1 MRFLEAALER
11 ALGVRRVTVSDAAA
25 VPGGCIHEARRLT
38 TSAGEFFAKWSA
50 RCPPDIFIREAES
63 LEALRS
69 AGSEIAIPRVIAT
82 GEPAGGDP
90 AFLIIEYL
98 EPAGPGAIP
107 DDEKLG
113 RGLAAIH
120 RTGAGRFGFESK
132 TYCGLTPQDNRWRD
146 SWVEF
151 FRDQRLQPLVDALSR
166 DRALPSADQRLY
178 ERLMARLP
186 DLLPSRS
193 PVSLIHGDL
202 WSGNVLFRA
211 RGPAL
216 VDPACAYADRE
227 MEFGITTLFGGL
239 SPRAY
244 RAYEEAWPLPEGWR
258 DRNPLYQLYHLLNHA
273 VLFGGA
279 YGEDARRIAVRY
291 AGSPIRR

>member
-11 ALGVRRVTVSDAAA
+11 ALGKARVSVRQSAVVT
-25 VPGGCIHEARRLT
+25 GGSIHEARRLT
-38 TSAGEFFAKWSA
+38 TSEGEFFAKWSA
-50 RCPPDIFIREAES
+50 RGPADIFLREAES

-69 AGSEIAIPRVIAT
+69 AVSGIVVPRVIVAS
-82 GEPAGGDP
+82 EPRGDDP

-98 EPAGPGAIP
+98 EAAGRGTVP

-120 RTGAGRFGFESK
+120 RTGAEKFGFDSP
-132 TYCGLTPQDNRWRD
+132 TYCGPTRQDNRFRD

-151 FRDQRLQPLVDALSR
+151 YRDQRLRPLVDALAR
-166 DRALPSADQRLY
+166 ARALPVADQRLY

-186 DLLPSRS
+186 DLLPDHA
-193 PVSLIHGDL
+193 PPSLIHGDL

-211 RGPAL
+211 AGPAL

-227 MEFGITTLFGGL
+227 MEFGITALFGGL
-239 SPRAY
+239 SPRAF
-244 RAYEEAWPLPEGWR
+244 RAYEEAWPLPPGWK

-273 VLFGGA
+273 LLFGGHYA
-279 YGEDARRIAVRY
+279 EEARRLALRY
-291 AGSPIRR
+291 AG

>member
-11 ALGVRRVTVSDAAA
+11 ALGRTRVTVTGAAP
-25 VPGGCIHEARRLT
+25 VSGGCIHEARRLS
-38 TSAGEFFAKWSA
+38 TSEGEFFVKWSA
-50 RCPPDIFIREAES
+50 SCPPDIFVREAQG

-69 AGSEIAIPRVIAT
+69 AASEIVIPRVVAAR
-82 GEPAGGDP
+82 EPAGRDP

-98 EPAGPGAIP
+98 EPAGRETLP

-120 RTGAGRFGFESK
+120 RVRADRFGFDAP
-132 TYCGLTPQDNRWRD
+132 TYCGLTRQDNRWRD
-146 SWVEF
+146 SWIDFYRE
-151 FRDQRLQPLVDALSR
+151 QRLQPLVDALSK
-166 DRALPSADQRLY
+166 DRQLPASDRRLH

-186 DLLPSRS
+186 DLLPHS
-193 PVSLIHGDL
+193 PPSLIHGDL
-202 WSGNVLFRA
+202 WSGNVLFRKE
-211 RGPAL
+211 GPAL

-239 SPRAY
+239 SPRALG
-244 RAYEEAWPLPEGWR
+244 AYQEAWPLPAEWR

-273 VLFGGA
+273 LLFGGHYA
-279 YGEDARRIAVRY
+279 EEARRIAARF
-291 AGSPIRR
+291 AG

>member
-11 ALGVRRVTVSDAAA
+11 ALGKARVSVGQAA
-25 VPGGCIHEARRLT
+25 VVTGGSIHEARRLT
-38 TSAGEFFAKWSA
+38 TSEGEFFAKWSA
-50 RCPPDIFIREAES
+50 RGPADIFLREAEG

-69 AGSEIAIPRVIAT
+69 AASEIAVPRVIAAAASR
-82 GEPAGGDP
+82 GDDP

-98 EPAGPGAIP
+98 EPAGRGKVP

-120 RTGAGRFGFESK
+120 RTGAEKFGFDSP
-132 TYCGLTPQDNRWRD
+132 TYCGLTRQENRWRH

-151 FRDQRLQPLVDALSR
+151 FRDQRLRPLVDTLSR
-166 DRALPSADQRLY
+166 DRGLPAADQRLY

-186 DLLPSRS
+186 DLLP
-193 PVSLIHGDL
+193 PPGAPASLIHGDL
-202 WSGNVLFRA
+202 WSGNVLFGA
-211 RGPAL
+211 TGPAL

-239 SPRAY
+239 SPRAF
-244 RAYEEAWPLPEGWR
+244 RAYEEAWPLPAGWKE
-258 DRNPLYQLYHLLNHA
+258 RNPLYQLYHLLNHA
-273 VLFGGA
+273 VLFGGHYA
-279 YGEDARRIAVRY
+279 DDARRIATRY
-291 AGSPIRR
+291 VG